1 MCFRLGSAV
10 GPSAFVRQPSPVSLC
25 SSAFVPSAFARQPSW
40 PLFPPASPWPS
51 AMVGG
56 VWMVWPWLRSAFGT
70 ASGLLWD
77 ARPPAARPWRLGF
90 LVSRLAVSVSECK
103 VIASLLPRCAMGCAA
118 VRTRAIMCD
127 EMQWGWKSGLL
138 RRETNEYVFLLSNG
152 KVFLYVR
159 VESIDFS
166 CKAEQ
171 PLRGS
176 FTGRRGSGR

>member
-10 GPSAFVRQPSPVSLC
+10 GPSAFVRQPSPVTLR
-25 SSAFVPSAFARQPSW
+25 PSAFARQPSR

-77 ARPPAARPWRLGF
+77 ARPPAARPCRLGF

-152 KVFLYVR
+152 KVFLHVR
-159 VESIDFS
+159 MVSIDFS

-171 PLRGS
+171 VLRGS

>member
-1 MCFRLGSAV
+1 MTSIGMIFAIVSSSDFNGDTCASAWV
-10 GPSAFVRQPSPVSLC
+10 LPSARRPSSL
-25 SSAFVPSAFARQPSW
+25 SLRPSAFARRPSSVSLCPSAFACQPSR

-77 ARPPAARPWRLGF
+77 ARPPSARPWRLGF

-103 VIASLLPRCAMGCAA
+103 VMAFLLPRCAIGCAA

-127 EMQWGWKSGLL
+127 EM
-138 RRETNEYVFLLSNG
+138 
-152 KVFLYVR
+152 
-159 VESIDFS
+159 
-166 CKAEQ
+166 
-171 PLRGS
+171 
-176 FTGRRGSGR
+176 

>member
-1 MCFRLGSAV
+1 MVIHVLPPGFCR
-10 GPSAFVRQPSPVSLC
+10 R
-25 SSAFVPSAFARQPSW
+25 SSAFARQPLLVDLHPSAFARQPSSVSLRPSTFARQPSR

-77 ARPPAARPWRLGF
+77 ARPPAARPCRLGF

-138 RRETNEYVFLLSNG
+138 RRETNEYIFLLSNG
-152 KVFLYVR
+152 KQL
-159 VESIDFS
+159 
-166 CKAEQ
+166 EQ
-171 PLRGS
+171 PLQL
-176 FTGRRGSGR
+176 

>member
-1 MCFRLGSAV
+1 MCFRLGSVV
-10 GPSAFVRQPSPVSLC
+10 GPSAFARQPLPVDLRP
-25 SSAFVPSAFARQPSW
+25 SAFVPSAFARQPSR

-77 ARPPAARPWRLGF
+77 ARPPAARPCRLGF

-127 EMQWGWKSGLL
+127 EMQWGWKSGLQ
-138 RRETNEYVFLLSNG
+138 RRENNEYVFLLS
-152 KVFLYVR
+152 KEKQL
-159 VESIDFS
+159 
-166 CKAEQ
+166 EQ
-171 PLRGS
+171 PLQGDKTLRVG
-176 FTGRRGSGR
+176 

>member
-10 GPSAFVRQPSPVSLC
+10 VRRPLLVSLCPSTFVRQPSSRRPSSVSLR
-25 SSAFVPSAFARQPSW
+25 PSTFARLPSR

-77 ARPPAARPWRLGF
+77 ARSPSARPWRLGF

-103 VIASLLPRCAMGCAA
+103 VIASLLPRCAIGCAA
-118 VRTRAIMCD
+118 VRTRANPCD
-127 EMQWGWKSGLL
+127 KMLWGWKSGLL
-138 RRETNEYVFLLSNG
+138 RRETNEYIFLLSNG
-152 KVFLYVR
+152 KQL
-159 VESIDFS
+159 
-166 CKAEQ
+166 EQ
-171 PLRGS
+171 PLQL
-176 FTGRRGSGR
+176 

>member
-25 SSAFVPSAFARQPSW
+25 PSTFVRQLSSVSLRSSAFVPSAFACQPSR

-56 VWMVWPWLRSAFGT
+56 VWMVWPWLRLAFGT

-77 ARPPAARPWRLGF
+77 ARPPSARPWRLGF

-103 VIASLLPRCAMGCAA
+103 VMAFLLPRCAIGCAA

-138 RRETNEYVFLLSNG
+138 RRENNEYNIY
-152 KVFLYVR
+152 K
-159 VESIDFS
+159 E
-166 CKAEQ
+166 
-171 PLRGS
+171 
-176 FTGRRGSGR
+176 T

>member
-10 GPSAFVRQPSPVSLC
+10 G
-25 SSAFVPSAFARQPSW
+25 PSAFARQPSW

-56 VWMVWPWLRSAFGT
+56 VWMVWPWLRSAFGM

-77 ARPPAARPWRLGF
+77 ARPPSARPWRLGF

-103 VIASLLPRCAMGCAA
+103 VMAFLLPRCAIGCAA

-127 EMQWGWKSGLL
+127 EM
-138 RRETNEYVFLLSNG
+138 
-152 KVFLYVR
+152 
-159 VESIDFS
+159 
-166 CKAEQ
+166 
-171 PLRGS
+171 
-176 FTGRRGSGR
+176 

>member
-1 MCFRLGSAV
+1 MVIHVLPPGFCRRSSAFARQPLPV
-10 GPSAFVRQPSPVSLC
+10 DLRPSAFACQLSSVSLR
-25 SSAFVPSAFARQPSW
+25 SSAFVPSAFACQPSR

-77 ARPPAARPWRLGF
+77 ARSPSARPWRLGF

-103 VIASLLPRCAMGCAA
+103 VMAFLLPRCAIGCAA

-138 RRETNEYVFLLSNG
+138 S
-152 KVFLYVR
+152 
-159 VESIDFS
+159 
-166 CKAEQ
+166 AQ
-171 PLRGS
+171 PMS
-176 FTGRRGSGR
+176 MFFC

>member
-10 GPSAFVRQPSPVSLC
+10 GLSAFARQPLPVGLCPSAFARQPLPVSLRP
-25 SSAFVPSAFARQPSW
+25 SAFVPSAFACQPSR

-77 ARPPAARPWRLGF
+77 GRPPAARPWRLGF

-103 VIASLLPRCAMGCAA
+103 VIASLLPRCAIGCAA

-127 EMQWGWKSGLL
+127 EMLWGWKSGLL
-138 RRETNEYVFLLSNG
+138 S
-152 KVFLYVR
+152 
-159 VESIDFS
+159 
-166 CKAEQ
+166 AQ
-171 PLRGS
+171 PTSMFFFMSTWFR
-176 FTGRRGSGR
+176 

>member
-1 MCFRLGSAV
+1 MPLMTSIGMIFAIVSSSDFNGDTCASAWVLPSPRL
-10 GPSAFVRQPSPVSLC
+10 PSSRQPLLVGLRL
-25 SSAFVPSAFARQPSW
+25 SAFVPSAFARQPSR

-77 ARPPAARPWRLGF
+77 ARPPSARPCRLGF

-103 VIASLLPRCAMGCAA
+103 VIASLLPRCAIGCAA

-127 EMQWGWKSGLL
+127 EM
-138 RRETNEYVFLLSNG
+138 
-152 KVFLYVR
+152 
-159 VESIDFS
+159 
-166 CKAEQ
+166 
-171 PLRGS
+171 
-176 FTGRRGSGR
+176 

>member
-10 GPSAFVRQPSPVSLC
+10 GPSAFVRQPSPVSLR
-25 SSAFVPSAFARQPSW
+25 SSAFACQPSR
-40 PLFPPASPWPS
+40 PFFPPASPWPS

-77 ARPPAARPWRLGF
+77 ARPPSARPCRLGF

-103 VIASLLPRCAMGCAA
+103 VIASLLPRCAIGCAA

-127 EMQWGWKSGLL
+127 EMQWGGERPAECS
-138 RRETNEYVFLLSNG
+138 TNEYVFLLS
-152 KVFLYVR
+152 KEKQL
-159 VESIDFS
+159 
-166 CKAEQ
+166 EQ
-171 PLRGS
+171 PLQQTTTYTLRVYYNLAA
-176 FTGRRGSGR
+176 R